1 MIAGSEA
8 KSSAIAGALSAN
20 SKRRIVEIKSFVGND
35 ESLVWTDERSHA
47 RGRVARRASAC
58 VSARSTC
65 YLALSSV
72 LRWCVARLAR
82 SPQQQQSLDALC
94 TFQYADFEDIFRAMD
109 GLLVMIRMR
118 DPPLQSSCRIM
129 DLRGCRDGVA
139 HSASIME
146 MQKGTSWFKPVD
158 FYGDLQLDV
167 D

>member
-35 ESLVWTDERSHA
+35 ESLVS
-47 RGRVARRASAC
+47 
-58 VSARSTC
+58 
-65 YLALSSV
+65 
-72 LRWCVARLAR
+72 R